1 MNRRK
6 VLKLAST
13 SLVLS
18 LISNISVAR
27 NTNFDDR
34 KGLDVRFTDGV
45 KSFALPDG
53 SWNLWVRAAPR
64 GFQERFVRLRL
75 QVAEDEGFNII
86 IAEQV
91 HNCARDFSYILRTNF
106 ATKKEAPELFFRFV
120 ALDSGLPG
128 RRNEVITSPVGK
140 LEAYSEIN

>member
-1 MNRRK
+1 MNRRNI
-6 VLKLAST
+6 LKLAST
-13 SLVLS
+13 SLFLGC
-18 LISNISVAR
+18 ISNISAAR
-27 NTNFDDR
+27 GINLSGG

-86 IAEQV
+86 IAEQT
-91 HNCARDFSYILRTNF
+91 HNCAKDFSYILRTNF
-106 ATKKEAPELFFRFV
+106 ATKKEVPELFFRFV
-120 ALDSGLPG
+120 ALDSGLPD
-128 RRNEVITSPVGK
+128 RRNEVISSPVGK
-140 LEAYSEIN
+140 LKSYSDVN

>member
-1 MNRRK
+1 MNRRNI
-6 VLKLAST
+6 LKFVST
-13 SLVLS
+13 SLS
-18 LISNISVAR
+18 LGFISNTFAAPIIKVSPG
-27 NTNFDDR
+27 

-75 QVAEDEGFNII
+75 QVAEDEGFNSI
-86 IAEQV
+86 IAEQT
-91 HNCARDFSYILRTNF
+91 HNCARDLSYILRTNF
-106 ATKKEAPELFFRFV
+106 ATKKETKELFFRFV

-128 RRNEVITSPVGK
+128 RPNEVISSPVGK
-140 LEAYSEIN
+140 LEDYSNRN